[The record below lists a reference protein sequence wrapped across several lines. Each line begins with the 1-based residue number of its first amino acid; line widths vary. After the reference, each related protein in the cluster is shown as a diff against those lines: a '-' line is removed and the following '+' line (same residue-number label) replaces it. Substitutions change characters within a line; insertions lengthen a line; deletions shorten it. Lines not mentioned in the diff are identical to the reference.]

1 MIISESSE
9 GDTCKCYWKED
20 GSFALEKTSKFGRER
35 VPSLE
40 GVVCC
45 LNVPF
50 PVHQN
55 TKQRVRKGSESCTRG
70 NLWRPKVGKM

>member
-1 MIISESSE
+1 ML
-9 GDTCKCYWKED
+9 
-20 GSFALEKTSKFGRER
+20 LERRWEFCLGKNLLGLAVSVEC

-50 PVHQN
+50 PAHQN
-55 TKQRVRKGSESCTRG
+55 AKQRVRKGSESCTRG
-70 NLWRPKVGKM
+70 DLWRPKVGKM